1 MFQDHRFRRRRSAG
15 IIAAGVAVTFLLAAC
30 GSTDSTTA
38 AASGEPSNSA
48 GDASIRLG
56 MELLVAGL
64 PFTAEI
70 QAGGDAAAKETGVV
84 LDVSAPSTFD
94 PPAAISQVNNFLSSG
109 VNGLAI
115 APEPAPLWT
124 RALTDAVTKTNGNTV
139 ALQTPPPAGTTV
151 KTYVGVDATELGRQ
165 IAAEAIKSSGLGP
178 DTTGEVIIGQCT
190 TQSTPLTQTTGGMAE
205 AVKQALPQA
214 TVLDPFDSNSVPAQN
229 FAAWE
234 QEMRAHPD
242 AVLVLGSCDQDGESM
257 VKAKQVTGGTW
268 AIGATATTPGVLAA
282 IADGT
287 VASSVAQNWYV
298 AGYTVVRLLAEGLQH
313 NTTPVEGWINPGTT
327 VITKANVAEIVAR
340 DASPEGQA
348 AFYKPLVT
356 KLWADLGAATKP
368 LTDAQTD

>member
-1 MFQDHRFRRRRSAG
+1 
-15 IIAAGVAVTFLLAAC
+15 
-30 GSTDSTTA
+30 
-38 AASGEPSNSA
+38 
-48 GDASIRLG
+48 

-70 QAGGDAAAKETGVV
+70 QAGGDAAAKETGVE

-109 VNGLAI
+109 VDGLAI

-165 IAAEAIKSSGLGP
+165 IAEEAIKSSGLGP
-178 DTTGEVIIGQCT
+178 DTTGEVIIGKCT

-205 AVKQALPQA
+205 AVKQALPKA

-257 VKAKQVTGGTW
+257 VKAKQVTGGHW

-298 AGYTVVRLLAEGLQH
+298 AGYTVVRLLAEGLQQG
-313 NTTPVEGWINPGTT
+313 TTPVEGWINPGTT

-348 AFYKPLVT
+348 AFYKPLVS

-368 LTDAQTD
+368 LTAAQTD

>member
-1 MFQDHRFRRRRSAG
+1 MFNRFRRRRSAV
-15 IIAAGVAVTFLLAAC
+15 ISAGVAFTLLLAAC
-30 GSTDSTTA
+30 GSNAGTTA
-38 AASGEPSNSA
+38 AAGGEQSNSA
-48 GDASIRLG
+48 GDASQRLG

-109 VNGLAI
+109 VDGLAI

-139 ALQTPPPAGTTV
+139 ALQTPPAAGTSV

-165 IAAEAIKSSGLGP
+165 IAEEAITSSGLGP
-178 DTTGEVIIGQCT
+178 DTTGEVIIGKCT

-205 AVKQALPQA
+205 AVKQALPKA

-298 AGYTVVRLLAEGLQH
+298 EGYTVVRLLAEGLQH

-327 VITKANVAEIVAR
+327 VVTKANVAEIVAR